1 MSLFKTITGVLLA
14 AVLTACGGGGGEAG
28 TVTGSSGSS
37 SSGSSTGSGSTS
49 STATASAPSLL
60 LTLQNASQTAVSGI
74 DVVGTYQI
82 KAALKDASG
91 AAIVDTLVTFSL
103 SSDLATMSQSTAL
116 TDHTTGIAYISIA
129 PTAGAP
135 SGAAKLTATSN
146 VSNAAVTGTIDFSS
160 TGAVVSSG
168 ATILSSVVD
177 SNGLPVTSIGASGYK
192 AKVLLRDGTG
202 APISG
207 KLVNFVLNSSSATLT
222 SATALT
228 LSDGTATVGISS
240 ATGSSAGAATLT
252 GSATVSGATLSS
264 STDFAF
270 SGATISL
277 VNFAAGSLALT
288 SGGNTSLSVGAN
300 IGSVSAGSTPV
311 NITFTASCGSINGAI
326 GSVGVTT
333 NGSGIATANYSAVQA
348 DGTPCAG
355 SVTIGATTGA
365 VSASPL
371 TVTVAD
377 PVASSVAYVGAT
389 LSQIYVT
396 GSGAPTD
403 SVLTFKV
410 LTATGSPSTNTPV
423 TFTIPTNP
431 GGVLLNAA
439 SGTTDNA
446 GQVTVKAS
454 SGAIP
459 GPLKV
464 RAAIASGAYS
474 ESQNLTVASGP
485 PSQRYM
491 SVSVSTFN
499 VEGENIDGTP
509 TTITAR
515 VADRQGNPV
524 QDGTVVNFTA
534 SGGQV
539 ASSCTTSKVNGIA
552 QCSVLWQSQEPR
564 PSNGRVAVMAYTVG
578 TKDYTD
584 NNSNNAFDAVTDTL
598 IQLGDVYRD
607 DNENGIYSPATDGFF
622 LPVAGAG
629 TAIACSSSGEPAPS
643 TGSCYPQLQT
653 IVRQQVIILNSSTH
667 PEPISGA
674 NLTNLTIAGFD
685 VTLRSIDNHNLP
697 LPAGTTVSAAFA
709 SGSANCSVTSVTPST
724 VGNISPR
731 TVTNGV
737 YPDLSTTHS
746 VNLKTC
752 ASNDKITVT
761 VTPPSG
767 AGSAYSSNITL
778 P

>member
-1 MSLFKTITGVLLA
+1 
-14 AVLTACGGGGGEAG
+14 
-28 TVTGSSGSS
+28 
-37 SSGSSTGSGSTS
+37 
-49 STATASAPSLL
+49 
-60 LTLQNASQTAVSGI
+60 
-74 DVVGTYQI
+74 
-82 KAALKDASG
+82 
-91 AAIVDTLVTFSL
+91 
-103 SSDLATMSQSTAL
+103 
-116 TDHTTGIAYISIA
+116 
-129 PTAGAP
+129 
-135 SGAAKLTATSN
+135 
-146 VSNAAVTGTIDFSS
+146 
-160 TGAVVSSG
+160 
-168 ATILSSVVD
+168 
-177 SNGLPVTSIGASGYK
+177 
-192 AKVLLRDGTG
+192 
-202 APISG
+202 
-207 KLVNFVLNSSSATLT
+207 
-222 SATALT
+222 
-228 LSDGTATVGISS
+228 
-240 ATGSSAGAATLT
+240 
-252 GSATVSGATLSS
+252 
-264 STDFAF
+264 
-270 SGATISL
+270 
-277 VNFAAGSLALT
+277 
-288 SGGNTSLSVGAN
+288 
-300 IGSVSAGSTPV
+300 
-311 NITFTASCGSINGAI
+311 
-326 GSVGVTT
+326 VTT

-355 SVTIGATTGA
+355 SVIIGATTGA

-410 LTATGSPSTNTPV
+410 LTATGTPSTNTPV
-423 TFTIPTNP
+423 TFAIPTNP
-431 GGVLLNAA
+431 GGVILDKTQ
-439 SGTTDNA
+439 GTTDNA

-464 RAAIASGAYS
+464 RATIAVGAYS

-499 VEGENIDGTP
+499 VEGQNIDGTP

-515 VADRQGNPV
+515 LADRQGNPV
-524 QDGTVVNFTA
+524 QDGTIVNFTA

-539 ASSCTTSKVNGIA
+539 ASSCATAKINGIA
-552 QCSVLWQSQEPR
+552 QCSVIWQSQEPR
-564 PSNGRVAVMAYTVG
+564 PSNGRVAVMAFTVG

-584 NNSNNAFDAVTDTL
+584 NNSNNAFDSVTDTL

-607 DNENGIYSPATDGFF
+607 DNENGTYSSATDGFF
-622 LPVAGAG
+622 LSVAGTG
-629 TAIACSSSGEPAPS
+629 TAVACISAGEPAPS
-643 TGSCYPQLQT
+643 TGSCYPQLET
-653 IVRQQVIILNSSTH
+653 IVRKQVIVLNSSTH
-667 PEPISGA
+667 PDPIIDISGNANANVA
-674 NLTNLTIAGFD
+674 NLTTAGFD
-685 VTLRSIDNHNLP
+685 VNLHSIDNHNLP
-697 LPAGTTVSAAFA
+697 LPAGTTVSATFA

-731 TVTNGV
+731 TVINGV

-767 AGSAYSSNITL
+767 AGSAYSTNITL